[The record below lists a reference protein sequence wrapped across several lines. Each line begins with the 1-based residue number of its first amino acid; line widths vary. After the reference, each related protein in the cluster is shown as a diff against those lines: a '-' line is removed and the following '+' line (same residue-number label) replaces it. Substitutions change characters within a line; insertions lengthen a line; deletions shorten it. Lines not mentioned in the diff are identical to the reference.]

1 MPRIHLLPDHLV
13 SQIAAGEV
21 VERPASVVKEL
32 VENALD
38 SGATEVRVELEGG
51 GKTRIAVFDDGCGMG
66 REDALLAF
74 DQHATSKIASFEDLE
89 RVATLG
95 FRGEALCSIA
105 AVARVEL
112 TTAEQPGDGQRV
124 LIEGGRIRVAEPHA
138 RPRGTSI
145 EVRSLFFNVPARRK
159 FLKARETE
167 LRRALEVVQG
177 YALARPDVR
186 FEVVH
191 EGRTLLDALASPGQE
206 GGEERGARERI
217 AQIFGAAFAAA
228 LAEIPAAEGLPV
240 ESPGESLGGFIG
252 NPQTARGHRQFVF
265 VNRRLLR
272 DRMVLG
278 TFYRAVREE
287 WRSEDFPAL
296 FLFLDLP
303 PEEVD
308 VNVHPQKAEVRFR
321 DPGLLDRLS
330 RTLRRGL
337 ERARGEEPAPL
348 RSPRGSEPTTP
359 FAWQG
364 LGERA
369 GWGVGPSEIR
379 EGPPAGSPPVS
390 YPLPP
395 SPMPSMPPMSSM
407 PPVSAPPPPVEP
419 LPGLPGRLAAASYA
433 PLSRAPVPLSG
444 RKEGGSRS
452 FRLLGQYKGTLIL
465 LEGPDGLYLVDQ
477 HVAHE
482 RILYERLRRALHA
495 ERTAVQTLLHPP
507 LLELG
512 PAERLRLLEL
522 EPRLEACGFGLAALS
537 GDTLALTAVPAVLG
551 MDEAEALLGRLASEA
566 GEGDTGRDTGD
577 LRGPILDALA
587 ASLACK
593 AAVKMHHPLAPLE
606 MEALVGELFAAEQ
619 PYACPHGRPIVLQMT
634 DVDLERRFGRR

>member
-32 VENALD
+32 VENSLD
-38 SGATEVRVELEGG
+38 AGATEVRVELEGG
-51 GKTRIAVFDDGCGMG
+51 GKTRIAVSDDGSGMG

-74 DQHATSKIASFEDLE
+74 DQHATSKIGSFEDLE

-124 LIEGGRIRVAEPHA
+124 SIEGGRIRVAEPFA
-138 RPRGTSI
+138 RPRGTTI

-177 YALARPDVR
+177 YALARADVR
-186 FEVVH
+186 FTVAH
-191 EGRTLLDALASPGQE
+191 EGRTLLDALATPGQE
-206 GGEERGARERI
+206 SGARERI
-217 AQIFGAAFAAA
+217 AQIFGAAFASA
-228 LAEIPAAEGLPV
+228 LAEIPMEERPAGEPSGD
-240 ESPGESLGGFIG
+240 STGESIGGFIG

-348 RSPRGSEPTTP
+348 RSPSRQEPSVP

-364 LGERA
+364 LGER
-369 GWGVGPSEIR
+369 GTPGIPGTITWGVGPSEIR
-379 EGPPAGSPPVS
+379 EGPPAGAPPV
-390 YPLPP
+390 PFP
-395 SPMPSMPPMSSM
+395 
-407 PPVSAPPPPVEP
+407 APPPLSP
-419 LPGLPGRLAAASYA
+419 LPGAPGRLAAASYT
-433 PLSRAPVPLSG
+433 PLSRSPVPLSG
-444 RKEGGSRS
+444 RREGARP

-465 LEGPDGLYLVDQ
+465 LEGPDGLYLIDQ

-495 ERTAVQTLLHPP
+495 ERTAVQTLLTPP
-507 LLELG
+507 LLDLG
-512 PAERLRLLEL
+512 PSERLRLLEL
-522 EPRLEACGFGLAALS
+522 EPRLAECGFGLAALS
-537 GDTLALTAVPAVLG
+537 GNTLALTAVPAVLG
-551 MDEAEALLGRLASEA
+551 LAEAEALLSRLASEA
-566 GEGDTGRDTGD
+566 AEGDSGD

-606 MEALVGELFAAEQ
+606 MEALVAELFAAEQ

>member
-1 MPRIHLLPDHLV
+1 VPRIHFLPDHLV

-38 SGATEVRVELEGG
+38 AGATEVRVELEGG
-51 GKTRIAVFDDGCGMG
+51 GKSRILVADDGSGMG
-66 REDALLAF
+66 RDDALLAF
-74 DQHATSKIASFEDLE
+74 DRHATSKIASFEDLE
-89 RVATLG
+89 RVGTLG

-105 AVARVEL
+105 AVSRVEL
-112 TTAEQPGDGQRV
+112 TTAEAPGDGHRV
-124 LIEGGRIRVAEPHA
+124 AIEGGRVRVALPLA
-138 RPRGTSI
+138 RPRGTTI
-145 EVRSLFFNVPARRK
+145 DVRSLFWNVPARRK

-186 FEVVH
+186 FFVLH
-191 EGRTLLDALASPGQE
+191 EGRMLLDALATPGQE
-206 GGEERGARERI
+206 SGARERI
-217 AQIFGAAFAAA
+217 AQIFGAPFANALVEIPPLPVSP
-228 LAEIPAAEGLPV
+228 LAEPAEAA
-240 ESPGESLGGFIG
+240 GETIAGFLGG
-252 NPQTARGHRQFVF
+252 PQTARGHRQFVF

-287 WRSEDFPAL
+287 WKSEDFPAL
-296 FLFLDLP
+296 FLFLDVP

-330 RTLRRGL
+330 RALRGGL

-348 RSPRGSEPTTP
+348 RTPNSLEPAMP

-364 LGERA
+364 LGER
-369 GWGVGPSEIR
+369 WGPGPMEIR
-379 EGPPAGSPPVS
+379 EGPPVGAPTYPSTP
-390 YPLPP
+390 PLPP
-395 SPMPSMPPMSSM
+395 
-407 PPVSAPPPPVEP
+407 PPPP
-419 LPGLPGRLAAASYA
+419 GRMAGASYA
-433 PLSRAPVPLSG
+433 PLSRAPVPLTG
-444 RKEGGSRS
+444 RRS
-452 FRLLGQYKGTLIL
+452 EARPFRLLGQYKGTLIL
-465 LEGPDGLYLVDQ
+465 LEGPDGLYLIDQ

-495 ERTAVQTLLHPP
+495 ERTAVQTLLTPP
-507 LLELG
+507 LLDLG

-522 EPRLEACGFGLAALS
+522 RERLEACGFGLSALS
-537 GDTLALTAVPAVLG
+537 GNTLALTAVPAVLG
-551 MDEAEALLGRLASEA
+551 MDEAEALLARLAADSGDA
-566 GEGDTGRDTGD
+566 DTGGVGD
-577 LRGPILDALA
+577 LRGAILDALA

-593 AAVKMHHPLAPLE
+593 AAVKMHHPLASLE
-606 MEALVGELFAAEQ
+606 MEALVAELFAAEQ